1 MASTQNPK
9 EGAELRTES
18 PTEAGHKPADSA
30 TAFMAEPAAAAPAKK
45 EAGIEP
51 WKGISAVEMFWT
63 LFSGLWFGF
72 ALQKAGVGNA
82 DVIRDQFTFKQNTML
97 VMFLSASATSLL
109 AIAAMKTASES
120 SKQAAEKA
128 GKKYMSS
135 ATQGLFAVG
144 IGGCL
149 IGAGMAVAGTCPG
162 TIWAQLGAGQPKAL
176 ITFAG
181 ALVGA
186 AIIALIHCY
195 IVPFLKTIAPKSR
208 TLASVTGLHPMVAAL
223 ILLAIFAAV
232 IIVVLV
238 VPGAYKPLPGAA
250 DVFGYPYWHPI
261 VGGVMVGLTQIP
273 LTLGVGKN
281 LGASTSFSVIVSNAF
296 QLVGFNNDYTRP
308 LIGGTS
314 WWNVLFVVF
323 ATGGAALSALSGN
336 SWYAYD
342 AMAVT
347 EVEAFFGGIL
357 LLLGA
362 RLASGCTSGHGITG
376 VGHGSL
382 ISIVGVAGIFAGGM
396 VVAFPAYNN

>member
-1 MASTQNPK
+1 
-9 EGAELRTES
+9 
-18 PTEAGHKPADSA
+18 
-30 TAFMAEPAAAAPAKK
+30 
-45 EAGIEP
+45 
-51 WKGISAVEMFWT
+51 
-63 LFSGLWFGF
+63 
-72 ALQKAGVGNA
+72 
-82 DVIRDQFTFKQNTML
+82 ML

-238 VPGAYKPLPGAA
+238 VPG
-250 DVFGYPYWHPI
+250 
-261 VGGVMVGLTQIP
+261 VMVGLTQIP